1 MRIQIAER
9 LKPFTHV
16 PGEYCLLPRTTCR
29 CQIFPALIKIENL
42 ITIEPESLLEVQLNI
57 KGPVKD
63 FTVVQD
69 LEKGSIQVW
78 GHAQQGY
85 FRYSLYPNLKSSFPA
100 ALLLHIEKAP
110 SEGIYFHDI
119 LGRAGDVLAV
129 SKNQMKKSE
138 PDALPLPS
146 ENMSVLF
153 PERLSLGNHKAQD
166 WTLVHRRQDLGE
178 IMPIWLKLGESIPY
192 ALRSLQRLEGTS
204 ALLETCQELIFQ
216 EDRLAVL
223 QGFKNIFLA
232 GFDGILSPRLLDTQ
246 HQGFSLP
253 PLLNTSD
260 LSPLVLLSEGARLI
274 RSLFV
279 QSCDREIAILP
290 VLPVE
295 FHCGRL
301 LNVQCGDI
309 AALDMEWSKK
319 KIRRMILRAKTDGEC
334 KFTFKD
340 VTSFR
345 LKKHRH
351 HPGSRISCGQLLSLE
366 KNQVYFLDN
375 FMH

>member
-16 PGEYCLLPRTTCR
+16 PGEFCLLPRTTYR
-29 CQIFPALIKIENL
+29 CKIFPAFIKIENL
-42 ITIEPESLLEVQLNI
+42 VTMAPEYILELQLNI
-57 KGPVKD
+57 KGPVRD

-85 FRYSLYPNLKSSFPA
+85 FRYSLYPHLKSPSQA
-100 ALLLHIEKAP
+100 ALFLHIEKSP
-110 SEGIYFHDI
+110 SEGIYFNEILCRTGDI
-119 LGRAGDVLAV
+119 LAL
-129 SKNQMKKSE
+129 SKNQVKKSE
-138 PDALPLPS
+138 SDALPAPS
-146 ENMSVLF
+146 EHLSVLF

-192 ALRSLQRLEGTS
+192 ALSSLQRLGTA
-204 ALLETCQELIFQ
+204 ALLETCHELILR

-223 QGFKNIFLA
+223 QGFNNLFLV
-232 GFDGILSPRLLDTQ
+232 GFEGVLSPRLLDTQ

-253 PLLNTSD
+253 PVMNTSD
-260 LSPLVLLSEGARLI
+260 LSPLVLLYEGARLI

-279 QSCDREIAILP
+279 QSRDKEIVILP

-309 AALDMEWSKK
+309 ATLDMEWSKK
-319 KIRRMILRAKTDGEC
+319 KIRRMIIQAKTEGEC
-334 KFTFKD
+334 KFSFKD
-340 VTSFR
+340 VKSFR

-351 HPGSRISCGQLLSLE
+351 HPGSRIACGQLLSLE

-375 FMH
+375 FTH